1 MIHPTPRGPRD
12 KAIVAAVAGA
22 TANVDWLTNDR
33 IEALTG
39 GHGMLNLPVIAIADV
54 LALEILRGAQVEVK
68 FANERTQPVDDL
80 LAKAIRAARDAG
92 ADGANAAL
100 LSAVMLY
107 LAGAQAQ
114 VGIPAGNRKLGAT
127 ARMIAGVDR
136 CGVAAIPTGKMN
148 NKISGFPAVLA
159 INQALLAGTL
169 SPIDGRKVPPGIA
182 AGPLFG
188 HSTLGED
195 IVFPAMAERGARLGT
210 QAMLDAFAGAGILP
224 HPFSAALFGA
234 AAILEIIHPD
244 ADVAEHYGPYGKVT
258 SAFVAGSTAAATAGL
273 PAELHFRLTGIAVS
287 TGRLLGDL
295 GLILKD
301 IGGPTVI
308 GMMALNEVM
317 QVFEE
322 FHRMSDPPLGHL
334 CADAVAMLHALLQPG
349 ADAGEAAA
357 RLARTRVD
365 GSIDPDTTLLSMNTV
380 ARKAT
385 QIRRGPVTDALILAS
400 EPHRI
405 DALHR
410 RAAFAHERLCAGA
423 SLAQVV
429 HELDQAR
436 QRTIE
441 TRTGALL
448 SRSTGR
454 QIEMRITRM
463 AAAAR
468 RDSRMARK
476 WFVFD
481 PAIDVE
487 LVVDGSRHELRGF
500 VHELA
505 PKMARGEADALCALA
520 PLVAP
525 MVGEVLVAANSIVNV
540 TVPAAMA
547 AALGLHTPAQ
557 AAELAEGAAYLS
569 AGIPGAKLRAEQAA
583 TVAQRAMEAGGVM
596 HAPGSSR
603 TEP

>member
-1 MIHPTPRGPRD
+1 MTDRRPDVSRD
-12 KAIVAAVAGA
+12 KAILAAVAGA

-39 GHGMLNLPVIAIADV
+39 GHGMLNLPVIAIADT
-54 LALEILRGAQVEVK
+54 LATEILRGTEVEVK
-68 FANERTQPVDDL
+68 FANTRHQPIDDL
-80 LAKAIRAARDAG
+80 LAKAIQAARDAG

-159 INQALLAGTL
+159 INQAMLSGTL

-182 AGPLFG
+182 AGPLYG

-195 IVFPAMAERGARLGT
+195 IVFPGMAERGARIGT

-244 ADVAEHYGPYGKVT
+244 ADVAEQYGPYGKVT
-258 SAFVAGSTAAATAGL
+258 SAFVAGSTAAETAGL
-273 PAELHFRLTGIAVS
+273 PPALHFRLSGIAVP
-287 TGRLLGDL
+287 TGKLLGDL

-308 GMMALNEVM
+308 GMMALNEIV

-322 FHRMSDPPLGHL
+322 FHRLSDPPLGHL
-334 CADAVAMLHALLQPG
+334 CADAVAAFHALLQEG
-349 ADAGEAAA
+349 ADAEDVATRLGQVRAA
-357 RLARTRVD
+357 

-410 RAAFAHERLCAGA
+410 RAAFAFDRLSAGE
-423 SLAQVV
+423 SLAAVV
-429 HELDQAR
+429 RALDEQR
-436 QRTIE
+436 QHTIE
-441 TRTGALL
+441 QRASAHM
-448 SRSTGR
+448 SRKTGR
-454 QIEMRITRM
+454 QVEMRMSRI

-468 RDSRMARK
+468 RDSKMARR

-487 LVVDGSRHELRGF
+487 LRIDDEVHTLEGF

-505 PKMARGEADALCALA
+505 PKMARGELPELSAIA

-540 TVPAAMA
+540 TIPAAMA
-547 AALGLHTPAQ
+547 AALGLHDPAH
-557 AAELAEGAAYLS
+557 AAEIAESAAYLS
-569 AGIPGAKLRAEQAA
+569 AGIPGGKARAHSAA
-583 TVAQRAMEAGGVM
+583 TVAQRAMACS
-596 HAPGSSR
+596 A
-603 TEP
+603 

>member
-1 MIHPTPRGPRD
+1 MADPAPGISRD
-12 KAIVAAVAGA
+12 KAILAAVAGA

-39 GHGMLNLPVIAIADV
+39 GHGMLNLPVIAIADT
-54 LALEILRGAQVEVK
+54 LADEILRGAQVEVK
-68 FANERTQPVDDL
+68 FANARHQPVDDL
-80 LAKAIRAARDAG
+80 LAKAIRAGRDAG
-92 ADGANAAL
+92 ADSANAAL

-159 INQALLAGTL
+159 INQAMLAGTL
-169 SPIDGRKVPPGIA
+169 SPIDGRNVPPGIA

-195 IVFPAMAERGARLGT
+195 IVFPAMAERGARIGT
-210 QAMLDAFAGAGILP
+210 QAMMDAFAGAGILP

-244 ADVAEHYGPYGKVT
+244 ADVAEQYGPYGKIT

-273 PAELHFRLTGIAVS
+273 PPELHFRLSGLAVPTGK
-287 TGRLLGDL
+287 LLGDL

-308 GMMALNEVM
+308 GMMALNEIV

-322 FHRMSDPPLGHL
+322 FHRLSDPPLGHL
-334 CADAVAMLHALLQPG
+334 CADAVAAFHALLQDG
-349 ADAGEAAA
+349 ADAEAVAAQLGQVRAAA
-357 RLARTRVD
+357 
-365 GSIDPDTTLLSMNTV
+365 SIDPDTTLLSMNTV

-400 EPHRI
+400 EPYRV

-410 RAAFAHERLCAGA
+410 RAAFAHDRLSAGEN
-423 SLAQVV
+423 LAEVV
-429 HELDQAR
+429 RALDAQR
-436 QRTIE
+436 QHTIE
-441 TRTGALL
+441 QRASAHM
-448 SRSTGR
+448 SRKTGR
-454 QIEMRITRM
+454 QIEMRITRI

-468 RDSRMARK
+468 RDSRMARR

-487 LVVDGSRHELRGF
+487 VSIDGTRHALPGF
-500 VHELA
+500 VHDLA
-505 PKMARGEADALCALA
+505 PKMARGEAPELSAIA

-547 AALGLHTPAQ
+547 AALGLHDPAQ
-557 AAELAEGAAYLS
+557 AAEIAESAAYLS
-569 AGIPGAKLRAEQAA
+569 AGIPGGKARAQNAA
-583 TVAQRAMEAGGVM
+583 TIAQRVM
-596 HAPGSSR
+596 ACA
-603 TEP
+603 T

>member
-1 MIHPTPRGPRD
+1 MADAPENSVADSKPQAFREKTIL
-12 KAIVAAVAGA
+12 AAVAAA
-22 TANVDWLTNDR
+22 TANTDWLTNDR

-39 GHGMLNLPVIAIADV
+39 GHGMLNLPVIAICDE
-54 LALEILRGAQVEVK
+54 LATEILRGTQVEVK
-68 FANERTQPVDDL
+68 FANARHQPVDDL
-80 LAKAIRAARDAG
+80 LAKAIRAAKDAG
-92 ADGANAAL
+92 ADSANAAL
-100 LSAVMLY
+100 LSAVLLY

-159 INQALLAGTL
+159 INQAMMAGTL

-195 IVFPAMAERGARLGT
+195 IVFPAMAERGARIGT

-244 ADVAEHYGPYGKVT
+244 ADVAEQYGPYGKVT
-258 SAFVAGSTAAATAGL
+258 SASVAGSTAAATAGL
-273 PAELHFRLTGIAVS
+273 PSELHLRLTGISVS
-287 TGRLLGDL
+287 TGKLIGDL

-308 GMMALNEVM
+308 GMMALNEIM

-322 FHRMSDPPLGHL
+322 FHRMTDPPLGHL
-334 CADAVAMLHALLQPG
+334 CADAVVVFHALLQENASG
-349 ADAGEAAA
+349 DEVSAKLAQSRVAD
-357 RLARTRVD
+357 
-365 GSIDPDTTLLSMNTV
+365 SIDPDTTMLSMNTV

-405 DALHR
+405 DALYR
-410 RAAFAHERLCAGA
+410 RAAFAYEGLQAGV
-423 SLAQVV
+423 SLPDVV
-429 HELDQAR
+429 RQLDEQR

-441 TRTGALL
+441 QRASSQLSRRTGK
-448 SRSTGR
+448 R
-454 QIEMRITRM
+454 IDMRITRI

-468 RDSRMARK
+468 RDSKMARK

-487 LVVDGSRHELRGF
+487 IVVDGHTHQLKGF

-505 PKMARGEADALCALA
+505 PRMARGEVPELAALA
-520 PLVAP
+520 PIVAP

-547 AALGLHTPAQ
+547 AALGLHSPAE
-557 AAELAEGAAYLS
+557 AAELAEGAAYIS
-569 AGIPGAKLRAEQAA
+569 AGIPGSKARAESVA
-583 TVAQRAMEAGGVM
+583 TIAG
-596 HAPGSSR
+596 R
-603 TEP
+603 TIRGIVQ

>member
-1 MIHPTPRGPRD
+1 MADPAPGISRD
-12 KAIVAAVAGA
+12 KAILAAVAGA

-39 GHGMLNLPVIAIADV
+39 GHGMLNLPVIAIADT
-54 LALEILRGAQVEVK
+54 LAAEILRGTQVEVK
-68 FANERTQPVDDL
+68 FANARHQPVDDL
-80 LAKAIRAARDAG
+80 LAKAIRAGRDAG

-159 INQALLAGTL
+159 INQAMLAGTL
-169 SPIDGRKVPPGIA
+169 SPIDGRNVPPGIA

-195 IVFPAMAERGARLGT
+195 IVFPAMAERGARIGT

-244 ADVAEHYGPYGKVT
+244 ADVAEQYGPYGKVT
-258 SAFVAGSTAAATAGL
+258 SAFVAGSAASATAGL
-273 PAELHFRLTGIAVS
+273 PTELHFRLSGIAVP
-287 TGRLLGDL
+287 TGKLLGDL

-308 GMMALNEVM
+308 GMMALNEIV

-322 FHRMSDPPLGHL
+322 FHRLSDPPLGHL
-334 CADAVAMLHALLQPG
+334 CADAVAAFHALLQEG
-349 ADAGEAAA
+349 ADAEAVAA
-357 RLARTRVD
+357 RLGQVRAA

-400 EPHRI
+400 EPYRV

-410 RAAFAHERLCAGA
+410 RAAFAHDRLSAGEN
-423 SLAQVV
+423 LTEVVRDLDAQ
-429 HELDQAR
+429 R
-436 QRTIE
+436 QHTIE
-441 TRTGALL
+441 QRASAHM
-448 SRSTGR
+448 SRKTGR
-454 QIEMRITRM
+454 QVEMRITRI

-468 RDSRMARK
+468 RDSKMARR

-487 LVVDGSRHELRGF
+487 LRIDGEVHTLEGF
-500 VHELA
+500 VHDLA
-505 PKMARGEADALCALA
+505 PKMARGEAPELSTIA

-547 AALGLHTPAQ
+547 AALGLHDPAQ
-557 AAELAEGAAYLS
+557 AAEIAESAAYLS
-569 AGIPGAKLRAEQAA
+569 AGIPGGKARAHSAA
-583 TVAQRAMEAGGVM
+583 TIAQRAMAC
-596 HAPGSSR
+596 
-603 TEP
+603 TT

>member
-1 MIHPTPRGPRD
+1 MADPRASRD
-12 KAIVAAVAGA
+12 KAILAAVAGA
-22 TANVDWLTNDR
+22 TANIDWLTNDR

-39 GHGMLNLPVIAIADV
+39 GHGMLNLPVIAIVDV
-54 LALEILRGAQVEVK
+54 LAHEILGGAEVEVK
-68 FANERTQPVDDL
+68 FANAKHQPVDDL

-92 ADGANAAL
+92 ADAANAAL
-100 LSAVMLY
+100 LSAVLLY

-159 INQALLAGTL
+159 INQAMLAGTL

-195 IVFPAMAERGARLGT
+195 IVFPAMAQRGAHIGT

-244 ADVAEHYGPYGKVT
+244 ADVAEQYGPYGKVT
-258 SAFVAGSTAAATAGL
+258 SAFVAGSSAAAAAGL
-273 PAELHFRLTGIAVS
+273 PPELHFRLTGSAIA
-287 TGRLLGDL
+287 TGKLLGDL

-308 GMMALNEVM
+308 GMMALNEVV

-322 FHRMSDPPLGHL
+322 FHRMTDPPLGHL
-334 CADAVAMLHALLQPG
+334 CADAVAAFHALLQENARTG
-349 ADAGEAAA
+349 DVAA
-357 RLARTRVD
+357 RLAGERAAR
-365 GSIDPDTTLLSMNTV
+365 SLDPDTTLLSMNTV

-385 QIRRGPVTDALILAS
+385 QIRRGPVTDTLVLAS
-400 EPHRI
+400 EPHRV
-405 DALHR
+405 DALYR
-410 RAAFAHERLCAGA
+410 RAAFAYEQLSAGTALTEVVRRLD
-423 SLAQVV
+423 
-429 HELDQAR
+429 EER

-441 TRTGALL
+441 QRASAHL
-448 SRSTGR
+448 SRSTGQEIR
-454 QIEMRITRM
+454 MRITRI

-468 RDSRMARK
+468 RDSKMARK

-481 PAIDVE
+481 PSIDVE
-487 LVVDGSRHELRGF
+487 IVIDGTRQALNGF

-505 PKMARGEADALCALA
+505 PRMARGEAPELSAIA
-520 PLVAP
+520 PIVAP

-547 AALGLHTPAQ
+547 AALGLHAPAE
-557 AAELAEGAAYLS
+557 AAEIAEAAAYLS
-569 AGIPGAKLRAEQAA
+569 AGIPGGKARAEGAATIALRAMAA
-583 TVAQRAMEAGGVM
+583 TAPPPGG
-596 HAPGSSR
+596 G
-603 TEP
+603 E